1 MNETEGEGVA
11 IESDPNYQGAQRLY
25 EIKKDQQ
32 LTWLLEEWEKQF
44 KASQDSKLQEEA
56 RLKNAKHDL
65 YQWIGF
71 YSVFQGVVFT
81 TVALSNTLGCRQ
93 SWGPTLLSLIASVV
107 TIVTVHFRFRDYE
120 KLKTDVE
127 RRRIEAKELHAKL
140 AELKLQG
147 KQFDFSW
154 FLKRSR
160 DSSGESGKKTV
171 GLKRR
176 YYWAAIGALLLFSSG
191 VLLFCNVLLCEP
203 TKYHPGS

>member
-11 IESDPNYQGAQRLY
+11 IESDPNYQAAQRLY

-107 TIVTVHFRFRDYE
+107 TIVTVHIRFRDYE
-120 KLKTDVE
+120 KLRTDVE
-127 RRRIEAKELHAKL
+127 RRRIEAKVCASIK
-140 AELKLQG
+140 
-147 KQFDFSW
+147 
-154 FLKRSR
+154 
-160 DSSGESGKKTV
+160 SGFIQ
-171 GLKRR
+171 
-176 YYWAAIGALLLFSSG
+176 YF
-191 VLLFCNVLLCEP
+191 P
-203 TKYHPGS
+203 

>member
-107 TIVTVHFRFRDYE
+107 TIVTVHIRFRDYE

-176 YYWAAIGALLLFSSG
+176 YYWAAIGPLLLFSSG
-191 VLLFCNVLLCEP
+191 VLLFCNILLCEP